1 MNLCSPALEVVGD
14 EVKFVEERLKVANIA
29 KNAVFAHVVILES
42 FYQAEF
48 MSDHRNF
55 FCKRTA
61 QSRSREFANALSSS
75 PKSGFFDFGMRPD
88 P

>member
-1 MNLCSPALEVVGD
+1 LQILRKTLFLLMM
-14 EVKFVEERLKVANIA
+14 
-29 KNAVFAHVVILES
+29 VILES

-55 FCKRTA
+55 FFKRTA
-61 QSRSREFANALSSS
+61 QSRSRECANALSSS
-75 PKSGFFDFGMRPD
+75 PKSEFFDFGMRPD

>member
-1 MNLCSPALEVVGD
+1 MM
-14 EVKFVEERLKVANIA
+14 
-29 KNAVFAHVVILES
+29 VILES

-55 FCKRTA
+55 FFKRTA
-61 QSRSREFANALSSS
+61 KSRSRELANALSSS
-75 PKSGFFDFGMRPD
+75 PKSDFFDFGMRPD